1 MGDDVE
7 AELRLTDRIGL
18 GVLNQLVTR
27 ELVLDVL
34 RETGRQEQRNRLLP
48 ARAVVYFV
56 LALSLFS
63 RDPYEEVMQKLV
75 QGLKVMRIW
84 KGDWRVPTTAALSK
98 ARIRLGIDPLR
109 EIFER
114 VAIPCAM
121 QSTVGASSRGHRLMA
136 IDGVEFDIPDTPPNA
151 EHFGYSGVKKNEK
164 SAFPKIPMMALVECG
179 THAIVAV
186 ETGTQ
191 ADSEWSL
198 ARRLAAQA
206 GVFEP
211 GMLVMCD
218 RGLYGYDLIS
228 ELLDIGVDVCFR
240 VSAKAV
246 LPMLGWLPDGSYR
259 SYIVDRRVKGNH
271 QRRLDR
277 GALKITDLPG
287 IHVRVVEYEIPNRI
301 GKGEIFTLVTSILD
315 HEDMEAIDLAGAYRE
330 RWEAE
335 LAFDELKTHERGTAM
350 VMRSKSPEMIIQELY
365 GFLIIHYAVRRLMTQ
380 AADQAD
386 LDPDR
391 LSFTRSLNIIR
402 RQVVSQ
408 AGFSPSDS

>member
-1 MGDDVE
+1 MSGDVGV
-7 AELRLTDRIGL
+7 ELRLTDRIGL
-18 GVLNQLVTR
+18 GVLNQIVTR
-27 ELVLDVL
+27 ELVLHVL

-48 ARAVVYFV
+48 ARVVIYFV

-63 RDPYEEVMQKLV
+63 RDPYEEVMRKLV

-84 KGDWRVPTTAALSK
+84 KGDWHVPTTAALSK
-98 ARIRLGIDPLR
+98 ARIRLGVDPLR
-109 EIFER
+109 VLFER

-121 QSTVGASSRGHRLMA
+121 QSTAGAWLKGHRLMA
-136 IDGVEFDIPDTPPNA
+136 IDGVEFDIPDTAANA
-151 EHFGYSGVKKNEK
+151 DHFGYSGVKKSEK
-164 SAFPKIPMMALVECG
+164 SAFPKIPVMALVECG
-179 THAIVAV
+179 THAVVAV

-191 ADSEWSL
+191 SDSEWSL
-198 ARRLAAQA
+198 AGRLVAQA
-206 GVFEP
+206 EAFEQ

-228 ELLDIGVDVCFR
+228 ELLATGADVCFR

-259 SYIVDRRVKGNH
+259 SYITDRRVKGSH
-271 QRRLDR
+271 QRRLDN
-277 GALKITDLPG
+277 GSLKITDLPG
-287 IHVRVVEYEIPNRI
+287 IHVRVVEYEIPNRV
-301 GKGEIFTLVTSILD
+301 GKGEIFTLITSILD
-315 HEDMEAIDLAGAYRE
+315 EEDMSAVDLAEAYRE

-350 VMRSKSPEMIIQELY
+350 VLRSKSPDMILQELY
-365 GFLIIHYAVRRLMTQ
+365 GFLITHYAVRRLMTQ

-391 LSFTRSLNIIR
+391 LSFVRSLNIIR

>member
-1 MGDDVE
+1 MV
-7 AELRLTDRIGL
+7 ELRLTDRIGL
-18 GVLNQLVTR
+18 GVLSQLVTR
-27 ELVLDVL
+27 ELVSGVL

-48 ARAVVYFV
+48 ARVVVHFV

-63 RDPYEEVMQKLV
+63 RDPYEEVMRKLV

-84 KGDWRVPTTAALSK
+84 KVDWQVPTTAALSK
-98 ARIRLGIDPLR
+98 ARMRLGVDPLR
-109 EIFER
+109 EIFRR
-114 VAIPCAM
+114 VAVPCAM
-121 QSTVGASSRGHRLMA
+121 QSTAGAWSRGRRLMA
-136 IDGVEFDIPDTPPNA
+136 IDGVEFDIPDAPANA

-164 SAFPKIPMMALVECG
+164 SAFPKIPVMALVECG

-198 ARRLAAQA
+198 ARRLVAQA
-206 GVFEP
+206 EVFEP

-228 ELLDIGVDVCFR
+228 DLLATGVDVCFR

-246 LPMLGWLPDGSYR
+246 LPMLGWLPDGSYN
-259 SYIVDRRVKGNH
+259 SFITDRRVKGNH
-271 QRRLDR
+271 QRRLNS
-277 GALKITDLPG
+277 GSLQITDLPG

-301 GKGEIFTLVTSILD
+301 GKNEIFTLVTSILD
-315 HEDMEAIDLAGAYRE
+315 HEDMCAVDLAEAYRE

-335 LAFDELKTHERGTAM
+335 HAFDELKTHERGTAM
-350 VMRSKSPEMIIQELY
+350 ILRSKSPKMIVQELY
-365 GFLIIHYAVRRLMTQ
+365 GFLITHYAVRCLMTR

-408 AGFSPSDS
+408 AGFSPSNS